1 MNTLI
6 IFIKYPQA
14 GKVKTRLAKDVGES
28 EAARIYSQMAKTII
42 EKTIDTANYNTII
55 FYDPP
60 EKEQDV
66 KEWINNKEL
75 NYLPQLGNT
84 LGERI
89 SSAFKE
95 VYSSGSNRA
104 LIIGSDCID
113 VDKGIIN
120 EAMDSLD
127 STDVILGPAED
138 GGYYLLGTNGYFPQI
153 FQDIDWSTDKVLQQT
168 IQKIYKNGLNY
179 ELLKTLK
186 DIDTV
191 DDLEGFNIDIAEI

>member
-14 GKVKTRLAKDVGES
+14 GKVKTRLAKDIGDN
-28 EAARIYSQMAKTII
+28 EAAKIYSQMTKTII
-42 EKTIDTANYNTII
+42 EKTIDTANYNTFI

-60 EKEQDV
+60 EKEQDI
-66 KEWINNKEL
+66 KKWINKKEL

-95 VYSSGSNRA
+95 VYSSGTNKA

-113 VDKGIIN
+113 VDKVTIN
-120 EAMDSLD
+120 EAIDLLD
-127 STDVILGPAED
+127 TTDVILGPAQD
-138 GGYYLLGTNGYFPQI
+138 GGYYLLGTNEYSPQI
-153 FQDIDWSTDKVLQQT
+153 FQDIEWSTDKVLQQT
-168 IQKIYKNGLNY
+168 IQQVNKMGLKYK
-179 ELLKTLK
+179 LLKTLK

-191 DDLEGFNIDIAEI
+191 DDLEGFNIDIANI